1 VTTEPASSPI
11 RVLVLAKGLGRGGTE
26 RLIVGAARH
35 LDRSQFTLDV
45 AYLLPWKDAFVTDV
59 QATGTDVVCLDAPR
73 AASIAWLGRLRRLVR
88 ERDIDVVH
96 THMPLPAVEARLALP
111 GRRPAFVHTEH
122 NMWDR
127 YRLPTRWANAAT
139 YRRNARVIAV
149 SDGVAGSI
157 RSSVPVDVVVHGT
170 DPSLAV
176 TGAAARAEAR
186 ADLGIAPDARLVGTV
201 GNFTAK
207 KDQATLLRAVAEL
220 PARGLGGG
228 GDTMLVLVGLGPLEA
243 ELKALA
249 AGLGVADRVLFPG
262 SRDDVYRLLPALDVF
277 ALSSR
282 FEGLPIALLEAMAT
296 GVAPVATTVGGI
308 PEVITDGQNG
318 LLVDPGDPSALA
330 AALGRVLGDDELRA
344 HLGAAAAVRAGDF
357 DLVNAV
363 RRAED
368 VYRAA
373 VAHPGLHLG
382 SGPRPRAPR

>member
-1 VTTEPASSPI
+1 
-11 RVLVLAKGLGRGGTE
+11 
-26 RLIVGAARH
+26 
-35 LDRSQFTLDV
+35 
-45 AYLLPWKDAFVTDV
+45 
-59 QATGTDVVCLDAPR
+59 
-73 AASIAWLGRLRRLVR
+73 
-88 ERDIDVVH
+88 
-96 THMPLPAVEARLALP
+96 
-111 GRRPAFVHTEH
+111 
-122 NMWDR
+122 
-127 YRLPTRWANAAT
+127 
-139 YRRNARVIAV
+139 
-149 SDGVAGSI
+149 
-157 RSSVPVDVVVHGT
+157 
-170 DPSLAV
+170 
-176 TGAAARAEAR
+176 
-186 ADLGIAPDARLVGTV
+186 
-201 GNFTAK
+201 
-207 KDQATLLRAVAEL
+207 
-220 PARGLGGG
+220 
-228 GDTMLVLVGLGPLEA
+228 MLVLVGLGPLEA

>member
-1 VTTEPASSPI
+1 
-11 RVLVLAKGLGRGGTE
+11 VLAKGLGRGGTE

-45 AYLLPWKDAFVTDV
+45 AYLLPWKDAFVADV

-73 AASIAWLGRLRRLVR
+73 PTSVAWLARLHRLVR
-88 ERDIDVVH
+88 DRDIDVIH
-96 THMPLPAVEARLALP
+96 THMPLPAVAARLALP

-176 TGAAARAEAR
+176 TGEAARAAAR
-186 ADLGIAPDARLVGTV
+186 ADLGVAPDARLVGTV

-207 KDQATLLRAVAEL
+207 KDQATLLRAVAEV
-220 PARGLGGG
+220 PARGLGGA
-228 GDTMLVLVGLGPLEA
+228 GDTMLVLIGLGPLEA
-243 ELKALA
+243 DLKALA
-249 AGLGVADRVLFPG
+249 AQLGVGDRVLFPG

-296 GVAPVATTVGGI
+296 GVAPVATRVGGI
-308 PEVITDGQNG
+308 PEVITDGQDG
-318 LLVDPGDPSALA
+318 LLVDPGDTSALA
-330 AALGRVLGDDELRA
+330 AALARVLGDDDLRA
-344 HLGAAAAVRAGDF
+344 RVGAAAMVRAGDF
-357 DLVNAV
+357 DLVHAV

-368 VYRAA
+368 AYRAA
-373 VAHPGLHLG
+373 VAGPGLHLG
-382 SGPRPRAPR
+382 AGPRPRSPR